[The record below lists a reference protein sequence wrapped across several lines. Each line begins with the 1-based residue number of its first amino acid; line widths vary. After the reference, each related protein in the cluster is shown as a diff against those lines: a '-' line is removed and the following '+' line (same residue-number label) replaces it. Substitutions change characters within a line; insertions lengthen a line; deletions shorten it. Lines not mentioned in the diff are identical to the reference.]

1 MGPTAMLRDRAL
13 TIFFRRAGFRYIPDV
28 VQTRCRQPGDVFDRH
43 SARGRLPH
51 GMRQIDQQEASCL
64 RGPLGILWG
73 DGTSERPLALA
84 EAGSGPAR
92 PPPRSR
98 LAYTAPSWVLRPFPA
113 WTAVLY
119 PFGELRVH
127 HEVVDVLL
135 CFGELQLPGHHGHHE
150 GSAASTL
157 WADSK
162 RAGGERTS
170 SRGQVWGSPAVGARA
185 LWLVRGTEPVGT
197 LIPAPTRGSVA
208 LLARLQS

>member
-1 MGPTAMLRDRAL
+1 MPPARRRVRSPFGEGAVTPWHATDQPAGSELFAGTTRHFVGRQDLRTPTRVGRG
-13 TIFFRRAGFRYIPDV
+13 RVRAG
-28 VQTRCRQPGDVFDRH
+28 
-43 SARGRLPH
+43 A
-51 GMRQIDQQEASCL
+51 
-64 RGPLGILWG
+64 
-73 DGTSERPLALA
+73 
-84 EAGSGPAR
+84 
-92 PPPRSR
+92 PPPLSR

-170 SRGQVWGSPAVGARA
+170 SRGQVWGSPAVGAHA

>member
-1 MGPTAMLRDRAL
+1 MACDRSTSRKRAVCGDRSAFCGETGPPNAHSRWPRQGPG
-13 TIFFRRAGFRYIPDV
+13 RRAP
-28 VQTRCRQPGDVFDRH
+28 TPEPPG
-43 SARGRLPH
+43 LH
-51 GMRQIDQQEASCL
+51 GSL
-64 RGPLGILWG
+64 LG
-73 DGTSERPLALA
+73 
-84 EAGSGPAR
+84 
-92 PPPRSR
+92 
-98 LAYTAPSWVLRPFPA
+98 LRPFPA